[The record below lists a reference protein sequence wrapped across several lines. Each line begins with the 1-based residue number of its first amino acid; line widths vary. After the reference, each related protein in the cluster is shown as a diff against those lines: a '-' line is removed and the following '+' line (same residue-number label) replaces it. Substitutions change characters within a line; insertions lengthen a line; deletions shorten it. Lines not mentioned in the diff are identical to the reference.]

1 MPNLDDLKKRIGSVK
16 STQKITKAMK
26 MVAAAKLR
34 KAQESA
40 ESSRPYADSMRDL
53 IDAISSGYNPTST
66 ERNLLTGDEN
76 DNVHMLILF
85 TSERGF
91 CGGFNSVVTKS
102 LREKI
107 ENLEKENKTVKIIC
121 VGKKGYDILKR
132 QYSEIITEV
141 IDMREVK
148 TVSYQDAKNISDK
161 IIKMFF
167 DGEFDKCSIFYNKF
181 QSVISQIPT
190 EQQVG
195 PIELE
200 EDSSEEKA
208 ADQSFFDFEPGESE
222 ILVIAD
228 ESADVEMGAT
238 DLLGQAEHG
247 PTSPAILLTSSKQLA
262 YSLEE
267 EINLQLKTLSTADV
281 AGTAWKDYGEIILV
295 DTKEELIRKADEIAS
310 EHVEVL
316 TKDPDYFLNNLQ
328 NYGSL
333 FLGSETN
340 VAYGDKVIGTN
351 HTLPTKKAAR
361 YTGGLWVGKF
371 IKTVTYQKCTP
382 QASKMI
388 GEYCSRLC
396 DIEGFAGHK
405 KQADLRVKRFDNK

>member
-34 KAQESA
+34 RAQESA

-53 IDAISSGYNPTST
+53 IGAISSAYSPTST

-85 TSERGF
+85 TSERGL

-107 ENLEKENKTVKIIC
+107 ENLQKENKTVKIIC

-148 TVSYQDAKNISDK
+148 SVSYQDAKNISDK

-181 QSVISQIPT
+181 KSVISQIPT
-190 EQQVG
+190 EQQIV

-200 EDSSEEKA
+200 EDSSNEGTN
-208 ADQSFFDFEPGESE
+208 DQSAFDFEPGESE
-222 ILVIAD
+222 ILEELLPLNFTIQIFKALL
-228 ESADVEMGAT
+228 ESAASEQGARMSAMDNASRNASDMIDNLT
-238 DLLGQAEHG
+238 LFYNRSRQAVITKEL
-247 PTSPAILLTSSKQLA
+247 I
-262 YSLEE
+262 
-267 EINLQLKTLSTADV
+267 
-281 AGTAWKDYGEIILV
+281 EIISGAEAV
-295 DTKEELIRKADEIAS
+295 
-310 EHVEVL
+310 
-316 TKDPDYFLNNLQ
+316 
-328 NYGSL
+328 
-333 FLGSETN
+333 
-340 VAYGDKVIGTN
+340 
-351 HTLPTKKAAR
+351 
-361 YTGGLWVGKF
+361 
-371 IKTVTYQKCTP
+371 
-382 QASKMI
+382 
-388 GEYCSRLC
+388 
-396 DIEGFAGHK
+396 
-405 KQADLRVKRFDNK
+405 

>member
-34 KAQESA
+34 RAQESA

-53 IDAISSGYNPTST
+53 IGAISSGYSPTST

-85 TSERGF
+85 TSERGL

-107 ENLEKENKTVKIIC
+107 ENLQKENKTVKIIC

-148 TVSYQDAKNISDK
+148 SVSYQDAKNISDK

-190 EQQVG
+190 EQQIV

-200 EDSSEEKA
+200 EDSSNEGTS
-208 ADQSFFDFEPGESE
+208 DQSAFDFEPGESE
-222 ILVIAD
+222 ILEELLPLNFTIQIFKALL
-228 ESADVEMGAT
+228 ESAASEQGARMSAMDNASRNASDMIDNLT
-238 DLLGQAEHG
+238 LFYNRSRQAVITKEL
-247 PTSPAILLTSSKQLA
+247 I
-262 YSLEE
+262 
-267 EINLQLKTLSTADV
+267 
-281 AGTAWKDYGEIILV
+281 EIISGAEAV
-295 DTKEELIRKADEIAS
+295 
-310 EHVEVL
+310 
-316 TKDPDYFLNNLQ
+316 
-328 NYGSL
+328 
-333 FLGSETN
+333 
-340 VAYGDKVIGTN
+340 
-351 HTLPTKKAAR
+351 
-361 YTGGLWVGKF
+361 
-371 IKTVTYQKCTP
+371 
-382 QASKMI
+382 
-388 GEYCSRLC
+388 
-396 DIEGFAGHK
+396 
-405 KQADLRVKRFDNK
+405 

>member
-34 KAQESA
+34 RAQESA

-85 TSERGF
+85 TSERGL

-190 EQQVG
+190 EQQVV

-222 ILVIAD
+222 ILEELLPLNFTIQIFKALL
-228 ESADVEMGAT
+228 ESAASEQGARMSAMDNASRNASDMIDNLT
-238 DLLGQAEHG
+238 LFYNRSRQAVITKEL
-247 PTSPAILLTSSKQLA
+247 I
-262 YSLEE
+262 
-267 EINLQLKTLSTADV
+267 
-281 AGTAWKDYGEIILV
+281 EIISGAEAV
-295 DTKEELIRKADEIAS
+295 
-310 EHVEVL
+310 
-316 TKDPDYFLNNLQ
+316 Q
-328 NYGSL
+328 
-333 FLGSETN
+333 
-340 VAYGDKVIGTN
+340 
-351 HTLPTKKAAR
+351 
-361 YTGGLWVGKF
+361 
-371 IKTVTYQKCTP
+371 
-382 QASKMI
+382 
-388 GEYCSRLC
+388 
-396 DIEGFAGHK
+396 
-405 KQADLRVKRFDNK
+405 

>member
-34 KAQESA
+34 RAQESA

-53 IDAISSGYNPTST
+53 IGAISSGYSPTST

-85 TSERGF
+85 TSERGL
-91 CGGFNSVVTKS
+91 CGGFNSIVTKS

-107 ENLEKENKTVKIIC
+107 VNLQKENKTVKIIC

-148 TVSYQDAKNISDK
+148 SVSYQDAKNISDK
-161 IIKMFF
+161 VIKMFF

-190 EQQVG
+190 EQQIV

-200 EDSSEEKA
+200 EDSSNEGT
-208 ADQSFFDFEPGESE
+208 ADQSAFDFEPGESE
-222 ILVIAD
+222 ILEELLPLNFTIQIFKALL
-228 ESADVEMGAT
+228 ESAASEQGARMSAMDNASRNASDMIDNLT
-238 DLLGQAEHG
+238 LFYNRSRQAVITKEL
-247 PTSPAILLTSSKQLA
+247 I
-262 YSLEE
+262 
-267 EINLQLKTLSTADV
+267 
-281 AGTAWKDYGEIILV
+281 EIISGAEAV
-295 DTKEELIRKADEIAS
+295 
-310 EHVEVL
+310 
-316 TKDPDYFLNNLQ
+316 
-328 NYGSL
+328 
-333 FLGSETN
+333 
-340 VAYGDKVIGTN
+340 
-351 HTLPTKKAAR
+351 
-361 YTGGLWVGKF
+361 
-371 IKTVTYQKCTP
+371 
-382 QASKMI
+382 
-388 GEYCSRLC
+388 
-396 DIEGFAGHK
+396 
-405 KQADLRVKRFDNK
+405 

>member
-85 TSERGF
+85 TSERGL
-91 CGGFNSVVTKS
+91 CGGFNSVITKS

-190 EQQVG
+190 EQQVV

-222 ILVIAD
+222 ILEELLPLNFTIQIFKALL
-228 ESADVEMGAT
+228 ESAASEQGARMSAMDNASRNASDMIDNLT
-238 DLLGQAEHG
+238 LFYNRSRQAVITKEL
-247 PTSPAILLTSSKQLA
+247 I
-262 YSLEE
+262 
-267 EINLQLKTLSTADV
+267 
-281 AGTAWKDYGEIILV
+281 EIISGAEAV
-295 DTKEELIRKADEIAS
+295 
-310 EHVEVL
+310 
-316 TKDPDYFLNNLQ
+316 
-328 NYGSL
+328 
-333 FLGSETN
+333 
-340 VAYGDKVIGTN
+340 
-351 HTLPTKKAAR
+351 
-361 YTGGLWVGKF
+361 
-371 IKTVTYQKCTP
+371 
-382 QASKMI
+382 
-388 GEYCSRLC
+388 
-396 DIEGFAGHK
+396 
-405 KQADLRVKRFDNK
+405 

>member
-34 KAQESA
+34 RAQESA

-53 IDAISSGYNPTST
+53 IGAISNGYSPTST

-85 TSERGF
+85 TSERGL

-107 ENLEKENKTVKIIC
+107 ENLQKDNKTVKIIC

-148 TVSYQDAKNISDK
+148 SVSYQDAKDISDK

-167 DGEFDKCSIFYNKF
+167 DSEFDRCSIFYNKF

-190 EQQVG
+190 EQQIV

-200 EDSSEEKA
+200 EDSSNEST

-222 ILVIAD
+222 ILEELLPLNFTIQIFKALL
-228 ESADVEMGAT
+228 ESAASEQGARMSAMDNASRNASDMIDNLT
-238 DLLGQAEHG
+238 LFYNRSRQAVITKEL
-247 PTSPAILLTSSKQLA
+247 I
-262 YSLEE
+262 
-267 EINLQLKTLSTADV
+267 
-281 AGTAWKDYGEIILV
+281 EIISGAEAV
-295 DTKEELIRKADEIAS
+295 
-310 EHVEVL
+310 
-316 TKDPDYFLNNLQ
+316 
-328 NYGSL
+328 
-333 FLGSETN
+333 
-340 VAYGDKVIGTN
+340 
-351 HTLPTKKAAR
+351 
-361 YTGGLWVGKF
+361 
-371 IKTVTYQKCTP
+371 
-382 QASKMI
+382 
-388 GEYCSRLC
+388 
-396 DIEGFAGHK
+396 
-405 KQADLRVKRFDNK
+405 